1 MRAQCGERVALCD
14 SGFAPGNAQSPNI
27 PQQLMA
33 STPPARLIAL
43 ALGDWAAIA
52 LLWFAAWM
60 IPAHARMWAYP
71 MIVALI
77 AGRLHALGVVL
88 HDAAH
93 MPRGRK
99 TPTLRV
105 LEILAGY
112 PIGTTMDAMRYH
124 HLRHHRDLGRAGDP
138 YLKSWVGRNRLRFW
152 AMSLRYFLL
161 APLWILR
168 AFYGSAAVYL
178 RPLRNSYGRLFLQDR
193 SGADLTESAEVLAC
207 AREELWQA
215 LFFAYAGGFAA
226 FQGRWLALYYF
237 VPLVVAGYLAG
248 YRLLVEHRQE
258 SAAGESGVRA
268 IVQLTRNHHL
278 GAAGRLLL
286 APHNVGYH
294 LVHHL
299 HPQAGLEQLPALQRW
314 YERNGIRAAEPLG

>member
-1 MRAQCGERVALCD
+1 MRMQRDRECALCD
-14 SGFAPGNAQSPNI
+14 SGFAPRHSQALAV
-27 PQQLMA
+27 PQELVA
-33 STPPARLIAL
+33 SARPTRLIGL

-52 LLWFAAWM
+52 MLWLAAWM
-60 IPAHARMWAYP
+60 IPAHARMWTYP

-99 TPTLRV
+99 TFLLRA

-112 PIGTTMDAMRYH
+112 PIGTTIDAMRYH
-124 HLRHHRDLGRAGDP
+124 HLRHHRDLGHAGDP
-138 YLKSWVGRNRLRFW
+138 YLKSWVGRGRLRIW

-168 AFYGSAAVYL
+168 AFYGSGAVYL

-207 AREELWQA
+207 AREERWQA
-215 LFFAYAGGFAA
+215 LFFTCVGGLALV
-226 FQGRWLALYYF
+226 QWRWVALYYF

-248 YRLLVEHRQE
+248 YRLLVEHKQE
-258 SAAGESGVRA
+258 SAAGESGSRA
-268 IVQLTRNHHL
+268 IIHLTRNHHL
-278 GAAGRLLL
+278 GVVGRLLL
-286 APHNVGYH
+286 APHNVGFH

-299 HPQAGLEQLPALQRW
+299 HPQAGLERLPTLQRW
-314 YERNGIRAAEPLG
+314 YDENGLLSA